1 MVSNHADYN
10 NADYDKDNVN
20 RPSAKDIML
29 ATISSQIGTIENRG
43 IEGETKERSSCPATG
58 YAANVKEPSGRI

>member
-10 NADYDKDNVN
+10 NADYNNVDYNNDNVK

-43 IEGETKERSSCPATG
+43 RDRGRDQGTRLMSSNWIC
-58 YAANVKEPSGRI
+58 